1 MKRTFNYTGR
11 RKIERRDV
19 SVLLREDRGTWVFEA
34 DLRLA
39 DSRFPRGAVIE
50 VDAHRQNLWMQFP

>member
-39 DSRFPRGAVIE
+39 DYRFPRNAEIWVE
-50 VDAHRQNLWMQFP
+50 AHRQNLWMQFP